1 MNEGGVR
8 WIRFSDDLPGW
19 VSNARPGMRLLVIEN
34 RGTPFIKNI
43 RIAPSL
49 DRPAR
54 PDLRDDDVVLASYC
68 YTDESTLIELVYDF
82 VVARYGV
89 RYVGFFED
97 ECGKYDQGPGQWEHP
112 ESSALDAI
120 KSFNAMI
127 GVYFNKALGD
137 PLDYILETAVSDN
150 KEREKNYKGYGDW
163 A

>member
-19 VSNARPGMRLLVIEN
+19 VSNARLDRREFAVDK
-34 RGTPFIKNI
+34 RGTPLIKNI
-43 RIAPSL
+43 RMAPSL

-54 PDLRDDDVVLASYC
+54 PDMRDDDVILASYC
-68 YTDESTLIELVYDF
+68 FSDEALILELIYDF
-82 VVARYGV
+82 VVARYGL
-89 RYVGFFED
+89 RMSKFNDDTGGQFEQ
-97 ECGKYDQGPGQWEHP
+97 CPAAWEHP
-112 ESSALDAI
+112 ESSALEAI
-120 KSFNAMI
+120 ARFYEATELKWD
-127 GVYFNKALGD
+127 KAVGD